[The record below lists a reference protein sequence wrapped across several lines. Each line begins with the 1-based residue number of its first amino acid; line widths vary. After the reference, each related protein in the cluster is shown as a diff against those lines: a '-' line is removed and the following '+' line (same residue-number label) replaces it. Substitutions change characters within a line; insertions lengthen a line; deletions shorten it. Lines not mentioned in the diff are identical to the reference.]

1 MQTRIISLVC
11 KRQRLHPKSGQSV
24 IAIVR
29 FYSNFCIRKSDC
41 MFAINQ
47 RNDAGIRII
56 ANVASKLIELT
67 LLLCR
72 LAFFFCIRPAGP
84 LDCTANGANRCACHS
99 TTRHMFARISAP
111 DERRDETARGTGERS
126 SCSTFRS
133 AFAGSCTANDARCGK
148 NIQQVVLQKR
158 LIRNL
163 HISSLPDYTSK
174 YSPYPGIRS
183 IRALSST
190 NLPIMATFRRMIT
203 GYCPPHIE
211 CK

>member
-1 MQTRIISLVC
+1 MQTRIVSLVC

-72 LAFFFCIRPAGP
+72 LAFFFCISPAGHP
-84 LDCTANGANRCACHS
+84 SIAPPTAP
-99 TTRHMFARISAP
+99 TVAP
-111 DERRDETARGTGERS
+111 ATA
-126 SCSTFRS
+126 
-133 AFAGSCTANDARCGK
+133 
-148 NIQQVVLQKR
+148 
-158 LIRNL
+158 
-163 HISSLPDYTSK
+163 P
-174 YSPYPGIRS
+174 P
-183 IRALSST
+183 
-190 NLPIMATFRRMIT
+190 LPIPLRDQISVAHKT
-203 GYCPPHIE
+203 
-211 CK
+211 